1 MPQGR
6 KGESNGID
14 EEGDGI
20 DDVRGKNEGG
30 KEDEDEDK
38 KKKKKKKKGKWMCHR
53 TTVIAISK
61 PAGVLCVCTRA
72 SHGENYA
79 AIEEDKKTA
88 IEGDRKKAIEEE
100 RDFKTSPFELN
111 RSEYPR
117 VRGN

>member
-38 KKKKKKKKGKWMCHR
+38 KKKKKKKKGKWMCRDSHCNGTLMSLQMYITMIYIYMLCIR
-53 TTVIAISK
+53 VPIKYFILVHGIHS
-61 PAGVLCVCTRA
+61 VLTPLHIVSR
-72 SHGENYA
+72 
-79 AIEEDKKTA
+79 KT
-88 IEGDRKKAIEEE
+88 
-100 RDFKTSPFELN
+100 FSL
-111 RSEYPR
+111 
-117 VRGN
+117 

>member
-38 KKKKKKKKGKWMCHR
+38 KKKKKKKKGKWMCR
-53 TTVIAISK
+53 K
-61 PAGVLCVCTRA
+61 RA
-72 SHGENYA
+72 SHMELREEN
-79 AIEEDKKTA
+79 ET
-88 IEGDRKKAIEEE
+88 G
-100 RDFKTSPFELN
+100 FF
-111 RSEYPR
+111 YPR
-117 VRGN
+117 A